1 MNSPITICFAV
12 KVSEDTLDS
21 SCPNYRVGP
30 WVSCPPC
37 LPLHSSWKKPPKHW
51 TFVTLEE
58 WEIHRGCLGS
68 SLPGQPHNCVHST
81 CCCCCCSVFQSCL
94 TLQTSWTAA
103 HQAPLSFTVS
113 WSLLN
118 FTSIESVMLSNHLI
132 LSCSHLLLSSILPSI
147 RVFSNELALHIRWP
161 KYRSFGFS
169 ISPSKEYS
177 QLISFRIDWSIHS
190 LVSVQNRICV
200 GGMLG
205 PCCFP
210 RHPSLQEMRH
220 RCCLLQASKHT
231 WGSRNSTCPLDPLT

>member
-1 MNSPITICFAV
+1 M

-161 KYRSFGFS
+161 KYWSFSFS
-169 ISPSKEYS
+169 TTP
-177 QLISFRIDWSIHS
+177 FRIDFLW
-190 LVSVQNRICV
+190 
-200 GGMLG
+200 
-205 PCCFP
+205 
-210 RHPSLQEMRH
+210 
-220 RCCLLQASKHT
+220 
-231 WGSRNSTCPLDPLT
+231 D

>member
-118 FTSIESVMLSNHLI
+118 FTS
-132 LSCSHLLLSSILPSI
+132 
-147 RVFSNELALHIRWP
+147 
-161 KYRSFGFS
+161 
-169 ISPSKEYS
+169 
-177 QLISFRIDWSIHS
+177 
-190 LVSVQNRICV
+190 
-200 GGMLG
+200 
-205 PCCFP
+205 CFP
-210 RHPSLQEMRH
+210 GVQAWHNPHPCEFAGPSF
-220 RCCLLQASKHT
+220 S
-231 WGSRNSTCPLDPLT
+231 

>member
-1 MNSPITICFAV
+1 MDC
-12 KVSEDTLDS
+12 
-21 SCPNYRVGP
+21 
-30 WVSCPPC
+30 
-37 LPLHSSWKKPPKHW
+37 
-51 TFVTLEE
+51 
-58 WEIHRGCLGS
+58 
-68 SLPGQPHNCVHST
+68 SLPGSSAHGI
-81 CCCCCCSVFQSCL
+81 FQARVLEWGVIAFSA
-94 TLQTSWTAA
+94 T
-103 HQAPLSFTVS
+103 
-113 WSLLN
+113 
-118 FTSIESVMLSNHLI
+118 ESETPPNHLI
-132 LSCSHLLLSSILPSI
+132 LCHTLLLLSSILPSI